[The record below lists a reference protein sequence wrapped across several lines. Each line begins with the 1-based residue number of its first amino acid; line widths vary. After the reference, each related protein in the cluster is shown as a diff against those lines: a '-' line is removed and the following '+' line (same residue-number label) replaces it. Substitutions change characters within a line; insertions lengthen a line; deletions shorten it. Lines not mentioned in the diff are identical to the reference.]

1 MSTYLADRVIFYD
14 GVPSVECTAHSPC
27 SLLGE
32 RARFLRFLV
41 FVRWFV
47 DAIVFST
54 EGMNAFLRQLQITFR
69 RDPTNWRPRINK
81 HDSVKDTEQKA
92 SGNYFF
98 LEDGGGD

>member
-32 RARFLRFLV
+32 KRTFSLLFLFCCSLCLL
-41 FVRWFV
+41 
-47 DAIVFST
+47 A
-54 EGMNAFLRQLQITFR
+54 EGMNLFLKQLQITFR
-69 RDPTNWRPRINK
+69 RDPSNWRPRINK

-98 LEDGGGD
+98 LEEGGGGD